1 MRGAERRE
9 PFRIW
14 YLSNKLILCGEP
26 IFTPAGLRGR
36 VNNGGRTKES
46 MVYIIVFIALLALSF
61 LFTSGLVWLV
71 CWAFSFTFTWKLAV
85 GVYAVIALLGGVFK
99 NTSK

>member
-1 MRGAERRE
+1 MDNR
-9 PFRIW
+9 
-14 YLSNKLILCGEP
+14 L
-26 IFTPAGLRGR
+26 PAGLRGR
-36 VNNGGRTKES
+36 VILGKGKES
-46 MVYIIVFIALLALSF
+46 MIYIIVFIALLALSF

>member
-1 MRGAERRE
+1 MDNQFFARRSAGAGDFVEG
-9 PFRIW
+9 
-14 YLSNKLILCGEP
+14 N
-26 IFTPAGLRGR
+26 
-36 VNNGGRTKES
+36 ES
-46 MVYIIVFIALLALSF
+46 MIYIITFIALLALSF

-85 GVYAVIALLGGVFK
+85 GVYAVIALLGRAFK

>member
-1 MRGAERRE
+1 MCGGLKKGANPSSFGLPRVIVYRLVNTLA
-9 PFRIW
+9 RQ
-14 YLSNKLILCGEP
+14 SAGAGE
-26 IFTPAGLRGR
+26 FWRK
-36 VNNGGRTKES
+36 VKES
-46 MVYIIVFIALLALSF
+46 MIYIIVFIALMALSF

>member
-1 MRGAERRE
+1 M
-9 PFRIW
+9 I
-14 YLSNKLILCGEP
+14 
-26 IFTPAGLRGR
+26 
-36 VNNGGRTKES
+36 
-46 MVYIIVFIALLALSF
+46 YIIALIALLALSF
-61 LFTSGLVWLV
+61 LLTSGLVWLV

>member
-1 MRGAERRE
+1 MCGGYKKGANPSSFGYRVIVYRLVNTLARR
-9 PFRIW
+9 
-14 YLSNKLILCGEP
+14 SAGAGE
-26 IFTPAGLRGR
+26 FWRK
-36 VNNGGRTKES
+36 VKES
-46 MVYIIVFIALLALSF
+46 MIYIIVFIALMALSF